1 MQKNK
6 KINFAMVVDT
16 TLWLIAMN
24 AIFLLLMSAFRVVF
38 FITYAPMDQI
48 RGLGKYVFDAF
59 VLGAR
64 FDLVQVAFI
73 NSLVTLTLLLL
84 WAFANKSL
92 FNKWLSVLKYYYTV
106 LYCIVFT
113 LLIVDIGFY
122 SFFNDHINIMFF
134 GFFEDDTK
142 ALITTIWEN
151 YNVVLVALAYSALIA
166 IVYFISSR
174 FIKLIAKRENE
185 NKTHH
190 PVVKTIFVALLLFG
204 NFVAARGTLSMFPL
218 DIMDSAIS
226 PNAFIN
232 KVPLNGVYT
241 FYRALE
247 FRLKED
253 KSFNLASELGYG
265 DGYERA
271 FADYLRKDVSQIN
284 KTDLLENIA
293 RTTPKNIFVKNN
305 PPNVV
310 FFVMESFASHLTYY
324 NSSNF
329 NVLGEFKKHF
339 DSDCTFMNFLP
350 ADIGTIGTFESII
363 MNIPK
368 RPESKYITQSAYA
381 YSSYKTS
388 MALPYKNAG
397 YETIFIYGG
406 NIGWRN
412 IGEFVA
418 LQGFDQVEGEGAMD
432 PSFERNQWGVYD
444 EYLFDYVLQKLNE
457 NTTKPKFIFVLTTS
471 NHPPYKL
478 PSIYKQLPLNVSA
491 DMKKD
496 LASDT
501 DLVEKRMIA
510 YQYATRKLGKFMDEL
525 KSSQLGKK
533 TIVAVT
539 GDHSFHFFNYGKEKL
554 LKTLSVPFYLFVPS
568 AYKTDKYDKNTFG
581 SHIDIMPTLY
591 NLSLYEQKYYAL
603 GQNIFDTKA
612 EHFSC
617 NAIGVVISKD
627 GAIEYSQHD
636 KVKNF
641 YTWQNSE
648 NSALQISNETK
659 KLGKLFKC
667 YKAYLAVADYVVKN
681 PDKKKVI
688 K

>member
-1 MQKNK
+1 MKENK
-6 KINFAMVVDT
+6 KVNFAMVVDT
-16 TLWLIAMN
+16 TLWLIVMN
-24 AIFLLLMSAFRVVF
+24 AIFLLLMSAFRAVF
-38 FITYAPMDQI
+38 FITYAPKDQI
-48 RGLGKYVFDAF
+48 IGLGKYVFDAF

-122 SFFNDHINIMFF
+122 SFFNDHINIMIF

-142 ALITTIWEN
+142 ALISTIWEN
-151 YNVVLVALAYSALIA
+151 YNVVLLALAYAALVA
-166 IVYFISSR
+166 IVYFIVSR
-174 FIKLIAKRENE
+174 FTKLIAKRENE
-185 NKTHH
+185 NKNHH

-218 DIMDSAIS
+218 DIMNSAIS

-253 KSFNLASELGYG
+253 KSFNLASELGYS

-271 FADYLRKDVSQIN
+271 FADYLGKDVSQIN

-310 FFVMESFASHLTYY
+310 FFLMESFAAHMTYY
-324 NSSNF
+324 NSDSF
-329 NVLGEFKKHF
+329 NELGEFKKHF
-339 DSDCTFMNFLP
+339 ESDYAFMNFLP
-350 ADIGTIGTFESII
+350 GDIGTIGTFESLI

-368 RPESKYITQSAYA
+368 RPESKYITQSTYA
-381 YSSYKTS
+381 YSTYKTS

-412 IGEFVA
+412 ISEFVA
-418 LQGFDQVEGEGAMD
+418 LQGFDKVEGEGSMD

-444 EYLFDYVLQKLNE
+444 EYLFDYVVKKLNE
-457 NTTKPKFIFVLTTS
+457 NTGKPKFIFVLTTS

-478 PSIYKQLPLNVSA
+478 PSTYKQLPLNVPP
-491 DMKKD
+491 DMKND

-510 YQYATRKLGKFMDEL
+510 YQYATRKLGKFMDDI
-525 KSSQLGKK
+525 KGSKLGSK
-533 TIVAVT
+533 TIVAAT
-539 GDHSFHFFNYGKEKL
+539 GDHSFHFFTYGKEKL
-554 LKTLSVPFYLFVPS
+554 LKTLSVPFYLFVPN
-568 AYKTDKYDKNTFG
+568 AYKASDYDKKTFG
-581 SHIDIMPTLY
+581 SHMDIMPTLY
-591 NLSLYEQKYYAL
+591 NLSLYDQKYYAL
-603 GQNIFDTKA
+603 GQNMFDTKIG
-612 EHFSC
+612 HFSC
-617 NAIGVVISKD
+617 NATGAIMSKD

-636 KVKNF
+636 KVENF

-648 NSALQISNETK
+648 TPLLQKSGETK
-659 KLGKLFKC
+659 ELGLLLKR
-667 YKAYLAVADYVVKN
+667 YKAYLAVADYIVKN
-681 PDKKKVI
+681 PNKKKVV

>member
-1 MQKNK
+1 MKENK
-6 KINFAMVVDT
+6 RVNYSTVLDT

-24 AIFLLLMSAFRVVF
+24 AVFLLLMSVFRAVF
-38 FITYAPMDQI
+38 FILYAPMEQI
-48 RGLGKYVFDAF
+48 SGLWKYVFDAF
-59 VLGAR
+59 VLGVR

-73 NSLVTLTLLLL
+73 NSLVTLSILLL
-84 WAFANKSL
+84 WAFAKKSL

-142 ALITTIWEN
+142 ALLSTIWEN
-151 YNVVLVALAYSALIA
+151 YNVVIVALGYALFIA
-166 IVYFISSR
+166 IIYFIVSIFMKIIR
-174 FIKLIAKRENE
+174 RENS
-185 NKTHH
+185 NKNHH
-190 PVVKTIFVALLLFG
+190 PIIQTFFVLFILFA

-218 DIMDSAIS
+218 DIMNSAIS

-241 FYRALE
+241 FYRAVE

-253 KSFNLASELGYG
+253 KSFNLANELGY
-265 DGYERA
+265 DNGYEQA
-271 FADYLRKDVSQIN
+271 FADYLGFDVSQIN

-293 RTTPKNIFVKNN
+293 RTTPKNTFIKNN
-305 PPNVV
+305 PPSVV

-324 NSSNF
+324 NSDSF
-329 NVLGEFKKHF
+329 NVLGEFKTHF
-339 DSDCTFMNFLP
+339 ESDYTFMNFLP
-350 ADIGTIGTFESII
+350 GDIGTIGTFESLI
-363 MNIPK
+363 MNTPK

-418 LQGFDQVEGEGAMD
+418 LQGFDKVEGEGAMN
-432 PSFERNQWGVYD
+432 PSYERNQWGVYD
-444 EYLFDYVLQKLNE
+444 EYLFDYVLKKLNE
-457 NTTKPKFIFVLTTS
+457 NTGKPKFIFVLTTS

-478 PSIYKQLPLNVSA
+478 PSTYKQLPLSVPD
-491 DMKKD
+491 DMKRE

-510 YQYATRKLGKFMDEL
+510 YQYATRKLGKFMDDI
-525 KSSQLGKK
+525 KISKLGSN
-533 TIVAVT
+533 TIVAAT

-554 LKTLSVPFYLFVPS
+554 LKTLSVPFYLFVPNN
-568 AYKTDKYDKNTFG
+568 YKKNGYDKSAFG

-591 NLSLYEQKYYAL
+591 NLSLSEQKYYAL
-603 GQNIFDTKA
+603 GQNMIDTKE
-612 EHFSC
+612 EHYSA
-617 NAIGVVISKD
+617 NATGVVLSEN
-627 GAIEYSQHD
+627 GGIEYSKHD
-636 KVKNF
+636 KVENYYK
-641 YTWQNSE
+641 WQNGQNLLLE
-648 NSALQISNETK
+648 RANETNELTSLLK
-659 KLGKLFKC
+659 R
-667 YKAYLAVADYVVKN
+667 YKAALAVADYIVKTPN
-681 PDKKKVI
+681 KKKFV